1 MTVREFKNLEQ
12 PLPSFS
18 PELCSLW
25 WDFKGNWDMAHAEVD
40 QLPGKSAAK
49 VHAYLHRKEGDDWNA
64 EYWYRRAGVS
74 RPSVSLD
81 DEWENLLLDFLQ
93 TS

>member
-1 MTVREFKNLEQ
+1 MTVKEFKNLDQ
-12 PLPSFS
+12 PLPGFS
-18 PELCSLW
+18 PELRLLW
-25 WDFKGNWDMAHAEVD
+25 WDFKGNWDLAHAEVD

-64 EYWYRRAGVS
+64 DYWYRRAGVS

-81 DEWENLLLDFLQ
+81 DEWEDLLLDFLQ

>member
-1 MTVREFKNLEQ
+1 MTVKEFKNLEQ
-12 PLPSFS
+12 PLPNFS
-18 PELCSLW
+18 PELRSLW

-64 EYWYRRAGVS
+64 DYWYRRAGVS

-81 DEWENLLLDFLQ
+81 DEWEDLLLDFLQ

>member
-1 MTVREFKNLEQ
+1 
-12 PLPSFS
+12 
-18 PELCSLW
+18 
-25 WDFKGNWDMAHAEVD
+25 MAHAEVD

-64 EYWYRRAGVS
+64 EYWYGRAGVS

-81 DEWENLLLDFLQ
+81 EEWEVLLLDFLQ